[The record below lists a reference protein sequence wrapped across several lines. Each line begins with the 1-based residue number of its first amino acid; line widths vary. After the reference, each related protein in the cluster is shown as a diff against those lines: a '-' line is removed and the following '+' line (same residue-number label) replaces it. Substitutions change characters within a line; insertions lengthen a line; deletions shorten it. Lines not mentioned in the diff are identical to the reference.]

1 MKDPVQHHFA
11 NFWIRSLAYL
21 LDTFVLQFLQTIVII
36 PFVASLGIPFV
47 DTPFDIEAYGA
58 VDDTFIIDFTE
69 WVVQAKPII
78 LAGFIT
84 QTLYFSLLESSHF
97 QASLGKMALGI
108 KVINK
113 QGDRLTF
120 LAALIRN
127 AGKFLSGTLL
137 MGGYIMAAFTGKK
150 QALHDIIAG
159 AYLIRPARD

>member
-1 MKDPVQHHFA
+1 M
-11 NFWIRSLAYL
+11 
-21 LDTFVLQFLQTIVII
+21 
-36 PFVASLGIPFV
+36 
-47 DTPFDIEAYGA
+47 
-58 VDDTFIIDFTE
+58 
-69 WVVQAKPII
+69 
-78 LAGFIT
+78 AGFIT

-97 QASLGKMALGI
+97 QASLGKIALGI

-127 AGKFLSGTLL
+127 AGEFLSGTLL